1 MAGARADNRL
11 MLNLDEW
18 RANLLAEPEA
28 LAGGSSPIVLR
39 HAEAAKDE
47 LVAVYP
53 LGPVRKNHPPPG
65 NLKKGVRVQRSTAKG
80 AKAATTLVSSA
91 PHAHLYEFG
100 THVARPHPRFLPI
113 SQKHARLM
121 RAELDALVEA
131 ANYRVTGAVD

>member
-18 RANLLAEPEA
+18 RENLLKEPAA
-28 LAGGSSPIVLR
+28 LSGGSSPIVQR

-65 NLKKGVRVQRSTAKG
+65 NLKKGVRVRKG
-80 AKAATTLVSSA
+80 ATKDGKAATTLVSGA

-121 RAELDALVEA
+121 QAELTAFVEA
-131 ANYRVTGAVD
+131 VNYRVTGAVD